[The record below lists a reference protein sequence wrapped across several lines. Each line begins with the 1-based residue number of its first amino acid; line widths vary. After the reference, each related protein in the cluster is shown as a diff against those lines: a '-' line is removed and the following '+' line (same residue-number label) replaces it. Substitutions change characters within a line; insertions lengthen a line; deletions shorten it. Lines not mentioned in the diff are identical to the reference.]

1 MNKNKLACFLL
12 VILGL
17 MVMFGAAYV
26 IISYAQ
32 GVIGAIVE
40 FVTTNDFTK
49 LQQCGVN
56 PPGEF
61 SKLKSDFATLILPA
75 LYLGIPVL
83 LLVISALM
91 FLAGFYY
98 HKGKMQDDNQ
108 KQEQLE
114 REMVHK
120 VVKKMESEKKGG
132 PVQRSAA
139 REAMEE
145 PEEEPEEEEAEEEET
160 EEEPE
165 EEEPK
170 KKPSRFKLFGKK
182 KKK

>member
-12 VILGL
+12 VLLGF

-32 GVIGAIVE
+32 GVIGAIVD

-98 HKGKMQDDNQ
+98 HKGKMQDDSQ
-108 KQEQLE
+108 KEEQLE

-120 VVKKMESEKKGG
+120 VVQKMEKERQGG
-132 PVQRSAA
+132 PVQRPTP
-139 REAMEE
+139 RKAMKE
-145 PEEEPEEEEAEEEET
+145 PEEETPEEEAEEEAA
-160 EEEPE
+160 EEPE
-165 EEEPK
+165 EE
-170 KKPSRFKLFGKK
+170 KKPSRFKLFTKK

>member
-1 MNKNKLACFLL
+1 MNRFKLTSFLF
-12 VILGL
+12 IMLGAL
-17 MVMFGAAYV
+17 VMFGAAYV
-26 IISYAQ
+26 VISYAQ
-32 GVIGAIVE
+32 GVIGAIVD

-61 SKLKSDFATLILPA
+61 NKLKSEFATLILPA

-98 HKGKMQDDNQ
+98 HKGKLQDDSM
-108 KQEQLE
+108 KAEQLE

-120 VVKKMESEKKGG
+120 VVQKMEREKR
-132 PVQRSAA
+132 PAA
-139 REAMEE
+139 RRVLQGPEDE
-145 PEEEPEEEEAEEEET
+145 PEEAPREEEEA
-160 EEEPE
+160 PE
-165 EEEPK
+165 EGPAQEPADEGPEE
-170 KKPSRFKLFGKK
+170 KPSRFKLFGKK
-182 KKK
+182 KK